1 MSKTSDIDAGKSL
14 GEILSD
20 AIKSKGQTPTFTT
33 LQMEAALCIWEDLL
47 ERHMAHNRCAAA
59 GEAIFPDDEQA
70 RIFSENLYGFWE
82 RMGTVEMRHTAIN
95 MSARA
100 VEDFAALE
108 AAIGRDEIEETW
120 GSYDW
125 EWIPAWV
132 YATADFKGGHLL
144 LKDSGTVVQGMIEEH
159 YAGNFTVGKWQ
170 QAVMDNETRWGYEEW
185 KLLKTTEAM
194 LHGHV
199 GA

>member
-1 MSKTSDIDAGKSL
+1 MSKTNDIDAGKSL

-20 AIKSKGQTPTFTT
+20 AIKRKGQTPTFTH

-47 ERHMAHNRCAAA
+47 ERRWAHHEIERTGSNTYPNEEAAEFGA
-59 GEAIFPDDEQA
+59 ALND
-70 RIFSENLYGFWE
+70 FWE
-82 RMGTVEMRHTAIN
+82 NVGTVEMRHAAIY

-108 AAIGRDEIEETW
+108 AAIGRDEVFETW

-132 YATADFKGGHLL
+132 YAAVDLSAGHLL
-144 LKDSGTVVQGMIEEH
+144 PRDSGTVVQGMIREH
-159 YAGNFTVGKWQ
+159 YKNAFT
-170 QAVMDNETRWGYEEW
+170 DNEWRNEVWDGKTTLGYEAWRDEQIAAA
-185 KLLKTTEAM
+185 LKQ
-194 LHGHV
+194 GHV
-199 GA
+199 GI